1 MDFNP
6 IDEEFIQ
13 LIAHY
18 RNKIAKKSLEYLTP
32 IEVFREYIEQFVA

>member
-13 LIAHY
+13 SIAHY
-18 RNKIAKKSLEYLTP
+18 RNKIPRKSLEYLTP

>member
-13 LIAHY
+13 STAHY
-18 RNKIAKKSLEYLTP
+18 RNKTPRKSLGYLTP
-32 IEVFREYIEQFVA
+32 IEVFREYTEQFVA